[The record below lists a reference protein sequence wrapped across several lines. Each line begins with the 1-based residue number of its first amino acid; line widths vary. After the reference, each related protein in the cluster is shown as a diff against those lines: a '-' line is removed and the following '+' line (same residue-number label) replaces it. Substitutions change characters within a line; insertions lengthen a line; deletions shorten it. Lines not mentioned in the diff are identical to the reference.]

1 MQVLIGLPLLLFIA
15 WGLSENRRVIN
26 WRIILIGLALQFFLA
41 LLLLKVPFFQEV
53 FIRLN
58 SVVLALDQATMAGT
72 SMVFGYLGGADLPFK
87 ESYPGASFILAFRS
101 LPIVLV
107 ISALSSLLFFWKI
120 LPFIVNQFSRGLQ
133 KTMGIGGAVG
143 VSAAANV
150 FVGMVEAPLLI
161 KPYLRTMSRSELF
174 MVMVCGM
181 STIAGTVLVLYA
193 SILSKAIPDALGHIL
208 TASIISAPAALLVAS
223 LVVPQTEP
231 TQTDGEVT
239 EVSSSNGAMDAI
251 TVGTSDGL
259 SLLLN
264 IVAMLIVLVALVG
277 LVNIL
282 CGFLPAVGGE
292 ELTLQRCFGWLL
304 SPIAWLIGIP
314 WSEAQVAGS
323 LLGTKVALN
332 EFVAYLELARI
343 PVDAL
348 SEKSRLVL
356 MYALC
361 GFANFGSLG
370 IMIGGLGSM
379 VPERRSEIVS
389 LGMKSILAGL
399 IATCMTGAVVGL
411 II

>member
-223 LVVPQTEP
+223 LVVPHTEP

-251 TVGTSDGL
+251 TAGTSDGL

-361 GFANFGSLG
+361 
-370 IMIGGLGSM
+370 
-379 VPERRSEIVS
+379 
-389 LGMKSILAGL
+389 
-399 IATCMTGAVVGL
+399 
-411 II
+411 

>member
-15 WGLSENRRVIN
+15 WGFSENRRIVN
-26 WRIILIGLALQFFLA
+26 WRIVLIGLVLQFCFA
-41 LLLLKVPFFQEV
+41 LLLLKVPFFQSV

-120 LPFIVNQFSRGLQ
+120 LPFIVKLFSRGLQ

-161 KPYLRTMSRSELF
+161 KPYLSKMSRAELF

-223 LVVPQTEP
+223 LMVPHTEATQTE
-231 TQTDGEVT
+231 GEVS
-239 EVSSSNGAMDAI
+239 EVNSANGVMDAI
-251 TVGTSDGL
+251 TRGTSDGL
-259 SLLLN
+259 TLLLN

-282 CGFLPAVGGE
+282 FGFLPAVAGDD
-292 ELTLQRCFGWLL
+292 LTLQRCFGWLL
-304 SPIAWLIGIP
+304 SPIAWLMGIP

-332 EFVAYLELARI
+332 EFVAYLDLARI
-343 PVDAL
+343 PIDAL
-348 SEKSRLVL
+348 SEKSRLIL

-370 IMIGGLGSM
+370 IMIGGMGSM

>member
-1 MQVLIGLPLLLFIA
+1 
-15 WGLSENRRVIN
+15 
-26 WRIILIGLALQFFLA
+26 
-41 LLLLKVPFFQEV
+41 
-53 FIRLN
+53 
-58 SVVLALDQATMAGT
+58 
-72 SMVFGYLGGADLPFK
+72 
-87 ESYPGASFILAFRS
+87 
-101 LPIVLV
+101 VLV

-120 LPFIVNQFSRGLQ
+120 LPFIVNLFSRVLQ
-133 KTMGIGGAVG
+133 KTMGIRGAVG

-161 KPYLRTMSRSELF
+161 KPYLSKMSRAELF

-223 LVVPQTEP
+223 LMVPHAESTQTE
-231 TQTDGEVT
+231 GEVSD
-239 EVSSSNGAMDAI
+239 VNSSNGAMDAI
-251 TVGTSDGL
+251 TRGTSEGL
-259 SLLLN
+259 TLLLN

-282 CGFLPAVGGE
+282 FGFLPAVGGE
-292 ELTLQRCFGWLL
+292 GLTLQRCFGWLL

-332 EFVAYLELARI
+332 EFVAYLELART
-343 PVDAL
+343 PVETL
-348 SEKSRLVL
+348 SEKSRLIL

-370 IMIGGLGSM
+370 IMIGGMGSM